1 MDVAIVGLPGSGKST
16 VFNAVTRGAAQV
28 AGYGGRAEPNVGVA
42 KVPDERLD
50 ALAVVYQPKRVVQSE
65 VSYVDLP
72 PPPEGFGE
80 TRGISG
86 EYLNRVQTVD
96 VLVIVARAFEDE
108 SVLHVDG
115 SVDALR
121 DAETMLLELSFAD
134 LEMIDR
140 RLVRLSEG
148 LKGARAAERDTVLK
162 EQQLF
167 ARLKERLEAGEAMR
181 EASLAADEER
191 ALAGFGLLSA
201 KPVVVL
207 INIGEEQLGESS
219 EVYSRA
225 VTQLQG
231 PMMESAVLCGSLE
244 MDLAQMESEEEIE
257 MRDGLGLGES
267 GLDRMIALSHKAAD
281 VVTFFT
287 GNDNEVH
294 AWTAPRGTEALS
306 RGRAHTL
313 GLRARL
319 HPGRGSSRLRPAAVR
334 QHRGCP
340 PTRAPSP
347 GGPHVRGAG
356 RRRAEH
362 PVQRVTAS
370 YAQRGLKIPC
380 GSPHSHVTLERRIC
394 PGKNLGRRE

>member
-42 KVPDERLD
+42 KVPDTRLNV
-50 ALAVVYQPKRVVQSE
+50 LATVYRPKRVVPSE

-72 PPPEGFGE
+72 PPPDGFGK

-86 EYLNRVQTVD
+86 EYLNRVQAAD

-115 SVDALR
+115 SLDAFR

-140 RLVRLSEG
+140 RLVRLEEG
-148 LKGARAAERDTVLK
+148 LKGARAPERDAVLK

-167 ARLKERLEAGEAMR
+167 ARLKERLEAGESMR
-181 EASLAADEER
+181 GASLAADEER

-201 KPVVVL
+201 KPVVLV
-207 INIGEEQLGESS
+207 INIGEEQLDEA
-219 EVYSRA
+219 VDIHSRA
-225 VTQLQG
+225 VERFQA
-231 PMMESAVLCGSLE
+231 PMMEAAVLCGALE
-244 MDLAQMESEEEIE
+244 MDLAQMEPEEEAE

-294 AWTAPRGTEALS
+294 AWTAPRGTEAS
-306 RGRAHTL
+306 AAAGRIHSDFERGFIRAEVIAAADLQQCGGVAAARRL
-313 GLRARL
+313 GLLRKE
-319 HPGRGSSRLRPAAVR
+319 GRTY
-334 QHRGCP
+334 Q
-340 PTRAPSP
+340 
-347 GGPHVRGAG
+347 
-356 RRRAEH
+356 
-362 PVQRVTAS
+362 VQEGDVLNILFS
-370 YAQRGLKIPC
+370 
-380 GSPHSHVTLERRIC
+380 V
-394 PGKNLGRRE
+394 

>member
-1 MDVAIVGLPGSGKST
+1 MDVAIVGLPDSGKST

-42 KVPDERLD
+42 KVPDSRLD
-50 ALAVVYQPKRVVQSE
+50 ALAAVYQPKRVVPSE

-72 PPPEGFGE
+72 PPPDGFGK

-86 EYLNRVQTVD
+86 EYLNRVQAAD

-115 SVDALR
+115 SVDAFR

-140 RLVRLSEG
+140 RLVRLGEG
-148 LKGARAAERDTVLK
+148 LKGARAPERDAILK

-167 ARLKERLEAGEAMR
+167 ARLKERLETGEAMR
-181 EASLAADEER
+181 GASLAADEER

-201 KPVVVL
+201 KPVIVL
-207 INIGEEQLGESS
+207 INIGEEQLGESA
-219 EVYSRA
+219 EAYSRA
-225 VTQLQG
+225 VERFQA
-231 PMMESAVLCGSLE
+231 PMMETAVLCGALE
-244 MDLAQMESEEEIE
+244 MDLAQMEPGEEEE

-267 GLDRMIALSHKAAD
+267 GFDRMIALSHKAAD

-294 AWTAPRGTEALS
+294 AWTAPRGTEAS
-306 RGRAHTL
+306 AAAGRIHSDFERGFIRAEVIAASDLQQCGSIAAARRL
-313 GLRARL
+313 GLLRQE
-319 HPGRGSSRLRPAAVR
+319 GR
-334 QHRGCP
+334 
-340 PTRAPSP
+340 TY
-347 GGPHVRGAG
+347 
-356 RRRAEH
+356 E
-362 PVQRVTAS
+362 VQEGDVLNILFS
-370 YAQRGLKIPC
+370 
-380 GSPHSHVTLERRIC
+380 V
-394 PGKNLGRRE
+394 